1 MPLPYTGPHGEQ
13 NFEADFIAL
22 LQQSGWEKQVLRNY
36 TALDLIAN
44 WRQILFER
52 NRALLHGVPLSDDE
66 MHQVLD
72 GLRQYADTP
81 VKANHF

>member
-22 LQQSGWEKQVLRNY
+22 LQQSGWEKQVLKNY

-66 MHQVLD
+66 MQQVLD
-72 GLRQYADTP
+72 GLSQ
-81 VKANHF
+81 

>member
-1 MPLPYTGPHGEQ
+1 MPLLYTGPHGEL

-22 LQQSGWEKQVLRNY
+22 LQQSGWEKKVLKNC

-52 NRALLHGVPLSDDE
+52 NRALRAAVG
-66 MHQVLD
+66 
-72 GLRQYADTP
+72 R
-81 VKANHF
+81 